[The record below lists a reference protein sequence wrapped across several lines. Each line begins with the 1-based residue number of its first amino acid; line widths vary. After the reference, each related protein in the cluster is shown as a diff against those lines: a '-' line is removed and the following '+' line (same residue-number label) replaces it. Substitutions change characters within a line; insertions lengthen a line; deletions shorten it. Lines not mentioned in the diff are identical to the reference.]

1 MVKVIAEIGINH
13 KSSVKIAEKLID
25 AAHSSG
31 CWAVKFQYRDLKG
44 FYSSTKEIGDELV
57 SEQLSKTYLDM
68 NQIQKLTAYAKNK
81 NLKVGISFFTKKDF
95 NKILKSTIDFDFY
108 KIPSAEFSNSEL
120 VLKAK
125 STKKLLI
132 LSTGGHNLRDINK
145 KLKFYDFQH
154 NAVILH
160 CTSNYP
166 SEIGSQNLNTIEKL
180 KKNKNI
186 EVGYSSHDIDYEV
199 VFLAA
204 SLGAEYIERHIT
216 LDKSGAGL
224 DDSSSSELNEFIR
237 INKILNNFKQILG
250 DANKPVNQ
258 GEIINLQNL
267 GTALY
272 AKRNLSK
279 NSHVSLDDF
288 SVKAPRKG
296 LTLDQINKYLNKPLL
311 KDLDLNEPITKSH
324 FIKKQNLNQ
333 DDYNFLDLN
342 KISIPIRFHD
352 MEYIFDQF
360 SIENY
365 EFHLSYED
373 VKGISNTLLKNKK
386 SLFENK
392 VFSYHL
398 PDYLNSHQLFDP
410 LSKSKHIRTESQ
422 KILNKVI
429 QISKIAS
436 HENVS
441 PTIFVSSLS
450 QNNYE
455 DKDTFFSNLKEF
467 IDDLHK
473 SSNILFLP
481 QWLPKKAWY
490 FGGAYDINLF
500 STYEDIE
507 FIKKYNM
514 QICLD
519 IAHLIMSANSAKKDW
534 RLWYKE
540 LKHNTKHYHLS
551 DSYGTD
557 GEGVE
562 FGKGELGNPKK
573 IISENEVKVLEVWQG
588 HLNEFGGFKSAVKSL
603 RKYY

>member
-13 KSSVKIAEKLID
+13 KSSEIVAEKLID
-25 AAHSSG
+25 AAHLSG
-31 CWAVKFQYRDLKG
+31 CWAVKFQYRSLKG
-44 FYSSTKEIGDELV
+44 FYSSTKEIGDELI
-57 SEQLSKTYLDM
+57 SEQLSSTYLDI

-81 NLKVGISFFTKKDF
+81 NLKVGISFFTIKDF
-95 NKILKSTIDFDFY
+95 NEIKKSKINFDFY

-120 VLKAK
+120 VLKVK

-132 LSTGGHNLRDINK
+132 LSTGGHSLRDIEN
-145 KLKFYDFQH
+145 KLKFYDFH
-154 NAVILH
+154 GNAVVLH

-166 SEIGSQNLNTIEKL
+166 SEIGSQNLNTITKL

-186 EVGYSSHDIDYEV
+186 EIGYSSHDIDYEI

-204 SLGAEYIERHIT
+204 SLGANYIERHIT
-216 LDKSGAGL
+216 LNKLGEGL

-250 DANKPVNQ
+250 NANKPVNQ
-258 GEIINLQNL
+258 GEIMNLQNL

-279 NSHVSLDDF
+279 NNLVSLHDF
-288 SVKAPRKG
+288 NVKAPRKG
-296 LTLDQINKYLNKPLL
+296 LTHNQIQKYLNRPLL
-311 KDLDLNEPITKSH
+311 KDLDIDEPITKSH
-324 FIKKQNLNQ
+324 FIKNQNLNKNDIQ
-333 DDYNFLDLN
+333 FLDSK

-352 MEYIFDQF
+352 MEYIFKQF
-360 SIENY
+360 KIENY
-365 EFHLSYED
+365 EFHLSYQD
-373 VKGISNTLLKNKK
+373 VKSISNTLLNSKWK
-386 SLFENK
+386 LFENK
-392 VFSYHL
+392 LFSYHL
-398 PDYLNSHQLFDP
+398 PDYINSYQLFDP
-410 LSKSKHIRTESQ
+410 LSKNKHIRAESQ
-422 KILNKVI
+422 KILKRVV

-436 HENVS
+436 SENEA

-455 DKDTFFSNLKEF
+455 DKDTFFSELKDF
-467 IDDLHK
+467 IDDLYAN
-473 SSNILFLP
+473 SNVLLLP

-507 FIKKYNM
+507 FIKKYNL

-519 IAHLIMSANSAKKDW
+519 IAHLIMSANSAQSNWKV
-534 RLWYKE
+534 WYKD
-540 LKHNTKHYHLS
+540 LKHFTKHYHLS

-557 GEGVE
+557 GEGVG
-562 FGKGELGNPKK
+562 FGEGELGNPKK
-573 IISENEVKVLEVWQG
+573 IISENQVKVLEVWQG
-588 HLNEFGGFKSAVKSL
+588 HLNEFEGFKSAVKSL